1 MTQSKR
7 RPAPRTV
14 SEIGHECRMWNPRI
28 DVQNVRT
35 SDLRAAELPGVFVAA
50 DFERAALYARGM
62 RGQEL
67 RDVVAVD
74 RQSAIETVF
83 AAHGLQAAQVPE
95 PN

>member
-1 MTQSKR
+1 
-7 RPAPRTV
+7 
-14 SEIGHECRMWNPRI
+14 
-28 DVQNVRT
+28 
-35 SDLRAAELPGVFVAA
+35 
-50 DFERAALYARGM
+50 LYARGM